1 MENIKV
7 QITLP
12 IETLD
17 LLKKD
22 AISFGFIWK
31 NKKQV
36 NMNKLM
42 NTIFANYLET
52 YNKNQEDINKEIR
65 KLFDNTL
72 HSINKDQKKSFEIP
86 DNYKD
91 ELINN
96 LRLYIA
102 TKHLSGKIKTKE
114 TVRKEFGIN
123 KENVERYRSCR
134 DLIGPNSSYSEFFRK
149 LFISYS
155 SLSFNQRELIIFKPV
170 VDDLLKAIHSRK
182 QIRITTHQ
190 NSYTVFPLDLTTTSI
205 DPFNY
210 LMCLS
215 LPIRQYRNNKHY
227 YRLLNIKYIEILD
240 ECNPLSQ
247 KQITGIKKSMKK
259 HFSTES
265 QFQKTF
271 IKIHF
276 SPIGM
281 AILEDLNTLPEIV
294 FKDVEKSIYTFLCTP
309 EGCFR
314 FLEKFKKEATVIEP
328 ISLAISFHERVGIEK
343 LVKVNHQLRI
353 QNIKPPVTIRANNIQ
368 FAKFAL
374 SKKLIK

>member
-134 DLIGPNSSYSEFFRK
+134 DRIGPNSSYSEFFRK

-170 VDDLLKAIHSRK
+170 RVFSR
-182 QIRITTHQ
+182 
-190 NSYTVFPLDLTTTSI
+190 
-205 DPFNY
+205 
-210 LMCLS
+210 
-215 LPIRQYRNNKHY
+215 
-227 YRLLNIKYIEILD
+227 
-240 ECNPLSQ
+240 
-247 KQITGIKKSMKK
+247 
-259 HFSTES
+259 
-265 QFQKTF
+265 
-271 IKIHF
+271 
-276 SPIGM
+276 
-281 AILEDLNTLPEIV
+281 
-294 FKDVEKSIYTFLCTP
+294 
-309 EGCFR
+309 
-314 FLEKFKKEATVIEP
+314 
-328 ISLAISFHERVGIEK
+328 
-343 LVKVNHQLRI
+343 
-353 QNIKPPVTIRANNIQ
+353 
-368 FAKFAL
+368 
-374 SKKLIK
+374 